1 MDYSLQ
7 EYAKKI
13 GVNEITVRRI
23 LKDPAKM
30 VKKQISFTKA
40 KTGIITIHTHNE
52 PMAGKKPKVK
62 KDTDLKKRIMSGKI
76 PIEEIK
82 KILESDLFDMLENP
96 SDPMVIERL
105 KIIDRI
111 IMLERFD
118 KKDVTP
124 ANEDV
129 LKALTDAVNKID
141 FSGLTGEDK

>member
-52 PMAGKKPKVK
+52 PMAGKKPKARK
-62 KDTDLKKRIMSGKI
+62 LSSIKKRFLEGKI
-76 PIEEIK
+76 PIEEVK
-82 KILESDLFDMLENP
+82 KILEGELFEILEVVT
-96 SDPMVIERL
+96 DPLDKL
-105 KIIDRI
+105 KVVDRI
-111 IMLERFD
+111 IMLERLD